1 MDWYVDGNLVFFPKG
16 IKVFLHDS
24 RPEVIHR
31 PQQKKNELPKAIRTY
46 DGLGR
51 GFSTDYVLI
60 V

>member
-1 MDWYVDGNLVFFPKG
+1 ME
-16 IKVFLHDS
+16 VFLLDG

-31 PQQKKNELPKAIRTY
+31 PQWKKNELSKAIRTY
-46 DGLGR
+46 DELGR